1 MEKIHD
7 RETLEFLECFRYNEF
22 SCGPKGYAAYE
33 ARSYERTGGN
43 AMSFLLCIAQY
54 LLIMVFILAVGAL
67 GAFIGIT
74 LRKRKNAKELA
85 NETESQDRN

>member
-1 MEKIHD
+1 
-7 RETLEFLECFRYNEF
+7 
-22 SCGPKGYAAYE
+22 
-33 ARSYERTGGN
+33 
-43 AMSFLLCIAQY
+43 MSFLLCIAQY

>member
-1 MEKIHD
+1 
-7 RETLEFLECFRYNEF
+7 
-22 SCGPKGYAAYE
+22 
-33 ARSYERTGGN
+33 
-43 AMSFLLCIAQY
+43 MSFLLCIAQY

-85 NETESQDRN
+85 NETESQDRNQINFFGGTSNEKKFWRK